1 VRLYNTLTR
10 RKEDFV
16 PVETGRARMYSCG
29 PTVYRYVHI
38 GNLRTFMFADVLR
51 RSLEYLGHDVTQVM
65 NITDVGHLVDDTFD
79 RGEDKMLVSA
89 RLEKKS
95 AEEIADFYTQAFMDD
110 IERVNIR
117 RATHY
122 PRATRYIPQ
131 MIEIIARLIEKDH
144 AYVAG
149 GTVYYDIASFPA
161 YGRLSRNTTEQLLS
175 GTRGEVDPRKR
186 HPGDFTLWK
195 AAGEHRLQV
204 WPSPWGDGYPGW
216 HIECSAMSMAL
227 LGDRF
232 DIHTGGVDNIFP
244 HHEAEIAQSEGVTG
258 HRVVGTWLHGGH
270 LFLGAARMAKSA
282 GNFFRITDLVDQGF
296 DPLAFRYLVLQ
307 AKYRTKL
314 SFATGALAGADR
326 VLQQLR
332 QRMAEWSRG
341 EDGPAGDFEER
352 FRAAIGDDLDLP
364 AAMALLSELVK
375 SDVAPGAKAGLLRG
389 WDRVLGLDLE
399 RPVAQAALPGG
410 AAELL
415 SARER
420 ARAARDYAASDRLRD
435 QLAAVGVKV
444 IDTPD
449 GQRWQRTR

>member
-1 VRLYNTLTR
+1 
-10 RKEDFV
+10 
-16 PVETGRARMYSCG
+16 
-29 PTVYRYVHI
+29 
-38 GNLRTFMFADVLR
+38 
-51 RSLEYLGHDVTQVM
+51 
-65 NITDVGHLVDDTFD
+65 
-79 RGEDKMLVSA
+79 
-89 RLEKKS
+89 
-95 AEEIADFYTQAFMDD
+95 
-110 IERVNIR
+110 
-117 RATHY
+117 
-122 PRATRYIPQ
+122 
-131 MIEIIARLIEKDH
+131 
-144 AYVAG
+144 
-149 GTVYYDIASFPA
+149 
-161 YGRLSRNTTEQLLS
+161 
-175 GTRGEVDPRKR
+175 
-186 HPGDFTLWK
+186 
-195 AAGEHRLQV
+195 
-204 WPSPWGDGYPGW
+204 
-216 HIECSAMSMAL
+216 
-227 LGDRF
+227 
-232 DIHTGGVDNIFP
+232 
-244 HHEAEIAQSEGVTG
+244 
-258 HRVVGTWLHGGH
+258 VVGTWLHGGH

-326 VLQQLR
+326 VLRQLR

-435 QLAAVGVKV
+435 ELAAVGVKV
-444 IDTPD
+444 IDTPE
-449 GQRWQRTR
+449 GQRWQRSR